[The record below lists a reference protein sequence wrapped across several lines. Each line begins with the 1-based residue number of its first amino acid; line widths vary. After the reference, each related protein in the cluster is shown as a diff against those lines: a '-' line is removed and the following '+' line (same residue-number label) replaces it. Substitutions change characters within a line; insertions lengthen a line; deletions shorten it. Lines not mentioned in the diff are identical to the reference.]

1 MCKHVQ
7 TDLHSSQNM
16 LIHNLL
22 LEPKLCFKKENLE
35 VVDRSHVRNR
45 LSMVDAKLIYFLVLQ
60 RSNVT

>member
-1 MCKHVQ
+1 
-7 TDLHSSQNM
+7 M

-35 VVDRSHVRNR
+35 VVDRSHVQYR

-60 RSNVT
+60 